1 MAPQSSEHRTINL
14 QARITPALARELDA
28 ACVELSMTRS
38 EYVRLLLSLPIR
50 FEIVANPDSLQPYA
64 MSDIDSAQEKLLRFE
79 PSTGDDIIVAMP
91 PSQADLSDVP
101 ERKPAEASTE
111 SARNERCTLLFSDL
125 DLYRLIISIDRIGT
139 NYNQSVHALNTLARR
154 FGGRD
159 DAIDEDDLVYIRY
172 QIESVR
178 DSNREV
184 KRSLDVLSDIA
195 NEFIDAQSIHIP
207 ASAKRRRKAAK
218 R

>member
-1 MAPQSSEHRTINL
+1 
-14 QARITPALARELDA
+14 
-28 ACVELSMTRS
+28 MTRS

-64 MSDIDSAQEKLLRFE
+64 MPDIDSAQEKLMRFE
-79 PSTGDDIIVAMP
+79 PSTGGNIIVAMP
-91 PSQADLSDVP
+91 PSQSDLSDVP
-101 ERKPAEASTE
+101 ERKSAEASTE

-172 QIESVR
+172 QIEGVR

>member
-1 MAPQSSEHRTINL
+1 MPKAEADLRSVTIR
-14 QARITPALARELDA
+14 ARITPALALELDA
-28 ACVELSMTRS
+28 ACAELSMTRS

-50 FEIVANPDSLQPYA
+50 FEFVANLDSIQPY
-64 MSDIDSAQEKLLRFE
+64 SIDDINSAQNKLLRFL
-79 PSTGDDIIVAMP
+79 PSTGGNIIFVMP
-91 PSQADLSDVP
+91 PSRAESSDIT
-101 ERKPAEASTE
+101 ERKTSGGATE
-111 SARNERCTLLFSDL
+111 TARNERCTLLFSDL

-154 FGGRD
+154 FGRRD

-172 QIESVR
+172 QIEGVR

-218 R
+218 